1 MKIGIFSDTHLGFD
15 KKGQRNNESFENLD
29 QAIKLCLEENVDF
42 CVLAGDV
49 FDEPV
54 PSHTSLFKS
63 INSFFMFQYF
73 FLNK

>member
-15 KKGQRNNESFENLD
+15 RKGQRNNESFENLE
-29 QAIKLCLEENVDF
+29 QALNLCLGENVDF
-42 CVLAGDV
+42 CVLAGDI

-63 INSFFMFQYF
+63 INSFRLAQRNN
-73 FLNK
+73 L